1 MHGLVLVDVYCLT
14 NVYSNMCNDSSKPIN
29 SKKKK
34 IKKKNPAKWQNWD
47 YFEKEQL
54 SEIPTSKQEI
64 KLTCK
69 VT

>member
-34 IKKKNPAKWQNWD
+34 LKKKTQFMVKGFSAPPP
-47 YFEKEQL
+47 Y
-54 SEIPTSKQEI
+54 SI
-64 KLTCK
+64 KFNLYN
-69 VT
+69 